1 MSSRTT
7 AGKMTMRSRVLWLV
21 ALLVASSALAVA
33 GSKEMRINLFIEPEL
48 DLDGSEKIYI
58 GPVLIEP
65 RENEESSSM
74 DLEASREFD
83 DFLRK
88 ILRRRTR
95 LDVVPTVDVALPT
108 SNPQSLAEMTDFWVD
123 LGETT
128 DADYIVAAAIDVK
141 VLDRAGY
148 NTEEYISPTDGKTY
162 FRQVL
167 VEETGYNFDILLMV
181 FNGDTGEQVMTE
193 QITDFKE
200 RSERKLQQHEDMF
213 SDLYNLENR
222 LLGVFVPRGVVTKR
236 TLYTN

>member
-1 MSSRTT
+1 
-7 AGKMTMRSRVLWLV
+7 MRRSWWP
-21 ALLVASSALAVA
+21 LLVLLLGIAAVA
-33 GSKEMRINLFIEPEL
+33 MSGTKEMRINLFIEPEL

-65 RENEESSSM
+65 RENDDPSSM
-74 DLEASREFD
+74 DLEAAREFD

-88 ILRRRTR
+88 ILRRKTR
-95 LDVVPTVDVALPT
+95 LDVVPTVEVAVPT
-108 SNPQSLAEMTDFWVD
+108 QNPQELAGMTDFWIE

-128 DADYIVAAAIDVK
+128 DADFIVAAAIDVK

-148 NTEEYISPTDGKTY
+148 NTEEYVSPTDGKTY

-167 VEETGYNFDILLMV
+167 VEETGYNFDILMMV
-181 FNGDTGEQVMTE
+181 FDGETGEQVMSE

-200 RSERKLQQHEDMF
+200 RSERKLEQHEDMF

-236 TLYTN
+236 TVYTD

>member
-1 MSSRTT
+1 
-7 AGKMTMRSRVLWLV
+7 
-21 ALLVASSALAVA
+21 
-33 GSKEMRINLFIEPEL
+33 
-48 DLDGSEKIYI
+48 
-58 GPVLIEP
+58 VLIEP

-123 LGETT
+123 LGEAT

>member
-1 MSSRTT
+1 
-7 AGKMTMRSRVLWLV
+7 MRSRVWLLV
-21 ALLVASSALAVA
+21 ALLLTTSALAMA

-65 RENEESSSM
+65 RENEDASSM
-74 DLEASREFD
+74 DIEASREFD

-95 LDVVPTVDVALPT
+95 LDVIPTVDVVVPT
-108 SNPQSLAEMTDFWVD
+108 PNPQKLAKMTDFWIE

-167 VEETGYNFDILLMV
+167 VEETGYNFDILMMV
-181 FNGDTGEQVMTE
+181 FDGDTGEQVLNE

-200 RSERKLQQHEDMF
+200 RSERKLEQHEDMF

-236 TLYTN
+236 TLYTD